1 MCVFTAMRTPLPT
14 CLWLLL
20 RLHSQQNTS
29 AFLTDHS
36 SQSDVLL
43 FRSVWYQ
50 WSFFLTIDCEFFYIV
65 VIPTGRGRI
74 ASIVVEGVAGYSDAI
89 QPDHA
94 TLTSANITINQLSA
108 SAPSR
113 RHHTYTPVSRY
124 GQQAGCTIDSFAG
137 AQAFHRTVSH
147 PHTIVRARWMKQK
160 HGSKVVSSFCCR

>member
-1 MCVFTAMRTPLPT
+1 MAKLHFFPCLFIACSTSLSPNFVPLYST
-14 CLWLLL
+14 T
-20 RLHSQQNTS
+20 TS
-29 AFLTDHS
+29 ARELSCCTYAAARLVHFLD
-36 SQSDVLL
+36 
-43 FRSVWYQ
+43 RPRK
-50 WSFFLTIDCEFFYIV
+50 LTLC
-65 VIPTGRGRI
+65 
-74 ASIVVEGVAGYSDAI
+74 GVA
-89 QPDHA
+89 
-94 TLTSANITINQLSA
+94 TITINQLSA